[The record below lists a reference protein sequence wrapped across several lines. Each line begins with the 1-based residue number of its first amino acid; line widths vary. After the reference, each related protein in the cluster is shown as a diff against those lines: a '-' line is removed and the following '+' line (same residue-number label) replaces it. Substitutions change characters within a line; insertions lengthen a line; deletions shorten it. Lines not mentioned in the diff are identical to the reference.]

1 MTQIERIQHMEQ
13 SLDAAN
19 AAITEMSTAL
29 EKYIA
34 AQDQIHALTG
44 YYDSGVWREDYE
56 SDEAGKLPASL
67 KRGVLSQDA
76 LYDLLSDNRELL
88 IRMAEIVKSRYR
100 VSGSEDRR

>member
-1 MTQIERIQHMEQ
+1 MIQIERIQHMEQ

-19 AAITEMSTAL
+19 AAIIEMSTAL

-34 AQDQIHALTG
+34 AQDQIHELTG
-44 YYDSGVWREDYE
+44 YYDGGAWREDYE
-56 SDEAGKLPASL
+56 ADEAGKLPSEL

-88 IRMAEIVKSRYR
+88 IRMAEIVKAR
-100 VSGSEDRR
+100 